1 MKDESDLK
9 AIMNSLRKHN
19 DELFIGM
26 RELEQENMDK
36 EDENGR
42 LLQQLLV
49 AREDTYVAIDAERL
63 RAWKE
68 NKAFQY
74 DLAEQNAELRRQ
86 LTTKHDDNARLQRQ
100 LAVAHKEFA
109 VQSKLYARDLETKK
123 RAEEFEA
130 SDTTLRMSN
139 AERFERRVHAQLERL
154 TSMVATLWEERGIG
168 VQPPMKMEM
177 DDNPDYFFREV
188 DDTGGTGLVYKIES
202 DGEAVRFTA
211 TNGTY
216 NDFIELPLDIT
227 YDLLIGLKVG
237 SGGQYRF

>member
-19 DELFIGM
+19 DELLAGM

-36 EDENGR
+36 CDENAR

-74 DLAEQNAELRRQ
+74 DLAEQNAELRKQ

-100 LAVAHKEFA
+100 LAVAHKE
-109 VQSKLYARDLETKK
+109 YARDLETKK
-123 RAEEFEA
+123 RVEEFEA

-139 AERFERRVHAQLERL
+139 AERVNDDLHAQLERL

-227 YDLLIGLKVG
+227 YDLLIGLRVG

>member
-1 MKDESDLK
+1 MKDKEMIN
-9 AIMNSLRKHN
+9 ALRVVN
-19 DELFIGM
+19 GQLVAEM
-26 RELEQENMDK
+26 QELEQENMDK
-36 EDENGR
+36 EDENAR

-49 AREDTYVAIDAERL
+49 AREDTYGAIDAERL

-74 DLAEQNAELRRQ
+74 DLAEQNAELRKQ

-100 LAVAHKEFA
+100 LAVAHKE
-109 VQSKLYARDLETKK
+109 S
-123 RAEEFEA
+123 
-130 SDTTLRMSN
+130 TLRNSN
-139 AERFERRVHAQLERL
+139 AEMVNEDLHAQLERL
-154 TSMVATLWEERGIG
+154 TSMVETLWEERGIG

>member
-9 AIMNSLRKHN
+9 AIIDSLRKHN
-19 DELFIGM
+19 DELLVGM

-36 EDENGR
+36 EDENAG
-42 LLQQLLV
+42 LLQQLLL

-74 DLAEQNAELRRQ
+74 DLAEQNAELRKQ

-100 LAVAHKEFA
+100 LAVAHKE
-109 VQSKLYARDLETKK
+109 S
-123 RAEEFEA
+123 
-130 SDTTLRMSN
+130 TLRNSN
-139 AERFERRVHAQLERL
+139 AEMVNEDLHAQLERL
-154 TSMVATLWEERGIG
+154 NSMVATLWEERGIG
-168 VQPPMKMEM
+168 VQPHMKMEM
-177 DDNPDYFFREV
+177 DDNPDYVFREV